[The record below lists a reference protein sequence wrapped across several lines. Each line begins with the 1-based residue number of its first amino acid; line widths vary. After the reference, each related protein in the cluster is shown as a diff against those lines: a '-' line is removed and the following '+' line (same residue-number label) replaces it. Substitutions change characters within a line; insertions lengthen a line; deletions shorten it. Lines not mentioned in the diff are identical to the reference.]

1 MTPLSHLDSAARAP
15 VDLEPPRF
23 RVERF
28 EHAPAEL
35 LLRLSLRVSMELPGA
50 ARPLL
55 FVQRDAIEHAYQ
67 PLVACTGRGQMK
79 DGDEWLW
86 RGSFAVPPDLASDR
100 RALFALR
107 LRDDLRLGLPLPSE
121 RAPGMPESSE
131 PDGSGHAWPY
141 VIRRSALMSVVICQ
155 LCLVPA
161 GRPAAALADGA
172 SGAGASGQ
180 SSPQAPASPT
190 PGGHTEPTPETP
202 PPPTGGATGP
212 APETRTTIVT
222 GPEPSSTSNAPRAAK
237 PPLAGERVPAPA
249 AAPAVTLQLRQRTSA
264 ASTVTGN
271 ISAAHSQLATGSA
284 NASRGAGVSGQSNV
298 ALPPQVASAEA
309 AAVAAEL
316 ASSAGS
322 AQALAFYRIPP
333 FLLPIYQGAAAR
345 YGVPWQIL
353 AAINEVETN
362 YGSDLSVSS
371 AGAEGWMQFE
381 PGSWLQYGVDAL
393 NAGYADP
400 YNPVDAIFAAGRYLQ
415 AAGASTNLRGAIFA
429 YNHSDAYVS
438 SVLLRAKLISVL
450 PRSVIRT
457 LTGLIDAGLPVV
469 AKRLAWRMLA
479 PAARSLSAT
488 ARATLVPSKKGDHRP
503 TPATPGSSA
512 PLSPT
517 AAGAVV
523 GGATGG
529 APQLV
534 DLLSARG
541 APVVAVQDGRIVELG
556 SSRKLGKYIVL
567 RDVHGDVFTY
577 AGLGNLAPS
586 NDPPRA
592 VVGSGDQAGPRP
604 RRPRAQLPLRVG
616 SVVVKGTVL
625 GHVRS
630 PFGAKDGHVHF
641 AIRPAGDPNT
651 VDPRPILTNWTQLN
665 HALHPHGTKG
675 EPNLLRATASPTVSV
690 AKVRQTA
697 GAVQTTSRPLVLSGG
712 LTAAQWDQ
720 LIARIAVLPVPKVA
734 AKPSSAAIPDP
745 HTVAN
750 KPAAGNGPPPLGG

>member
-1 MTPLSHLDSAARAP
+1 MTSLAHLDSPARERA
-15 VDLEPPRF
+15 DLEPPRF

-35 LLRLSLRVSMELPGA
+35 LLRLSLRVSMELPSA

-55 FVQRDAIEHAYQ
+55 LIERDAIEHAYQ
-67 PLVACTGRGQMK
+67 PLVACTGRAQVK

-86 RGSFAVPPDLASDR
+86 RGSFAVPPDLACDR

-107 LRDDLRLGLPLPSE
+107 LRDDLRLGLPMPSE
-121 RAPGMPESSE
+121 RLPGMLESRE

-161 GRPAAALADGA
+161 SRPAAALADGS
-172 SGAGASGQ
+172 SGAGASGEP
-180 SSPQAPASPT
+180 SPQAPPSPL
-190 PGGHTEPTPETP
+190 PGGHTEATPETP
-202 PPPTGGATGP
+202 PPPTDGPTGP
-212 APETRTTIVT
+212 APETPTTIVT
-222 GPEPSSTSNAPRAAK
+222 GPERSSTSNAPRAAK
-237 PPLAGERVPAPA
+237 PPSAGTRAPAPA

-271 ISAAHSQLATGSA
+271 ITAAHSQLPKGGAKASKSA
-284 NASRGAGVSGQSNV
+284 GASRQNNV

-309 AAVAAEL
+309 AALAAEL

-362 YGSDLSVSS
+362 YGRDLSVSS

-381 PGSWLQYGVDAL
+381 PGSWLQFGVDAL

-415 AAGASTNLRGAIFA
+415 AAGASTNLHRAILA
-429 YNHSDAYVS
+429 YNHSEAYAN

-450 PRSVIRT
+450 PRSVIGT

-469 AKRLAWRMLA
+469 GKRLAWQMLA
-479 PAARSLSAT
+479 PAASRFSAT
-488 ARATLVPSKKGDHRP
+488 ASATLVASKKAAHRP
-503 TPATPGSSA
+503 APVTPGSSA
-512 PLSPT
+512 PLSPM

-523 GGATGG
+523 GGANGQ

-534 DLLSARG
+534 DLLSARD

-577 AGLGNLAPS
+577 AGLGSVASS
-586 NDPPRA
+586 NDSPRTA
-592 VVGSGDQAGPRP
+592 VGSADRAGHRTGST
-604 RRPRAQLPLRVG
+604 RAHLPLRVG

-630 PFGAKDGHVHF
+630 PLGAKDGHVHF

-651 VDPRPILTNWTQLN
+651 VDPRPILANWTQLS
-665 HALHPHGTKG
+665 HALHPRGAKG
-675 EPNLLRATASPTVSV
+675 EPNLLRATASPRVSV
-690 AKVRQTA
+690 AKVHQTA
-697 GAVQTTSRPLVLSGG
+697 GALRSTPAPLVLSGG
-712 LTAAQWDQ
+712 LTAVQWDQ

-745 HTVAN
+745 QPVAN
-750 KPAAGNGPPPLGG
+750 NRAAGSGPPLGG